1 MVGGVEGIDQVT
13 KQDERSGCVEKGIVP
28 GFFRDKGADLPAQAE
43 LIADVSERVIGQ
55 IGPCGAGEQKRIDPW
70 AEAVTRKGPQK
81 AFFRAFSMGDD
92 HRAAEAFIQLGPER
106 KEGRSLGKMLGAD
119 AMNLASRPLDGLIG
133 MKMGDKSI
141 AIAAIKRPRYQP
153 NLHRSIRHPRFG
165 TRRLE
170 VDGGE
175 AAFVNEFQV
184 ASVQFSK
191 KTPDEDAW
199 VRSAGVLARRLLL
212 NL

>member
-1 MVGGVEGIDQVT
+1 MVGGVEGFDQVA
-13 KQDERSGCVEKGIVP
+13 KQDERGCGIEKRVVP
-28 GFFRDKGADLPAQAE
+28 GFLGHKGAHLVAE
-43 LIADVSERVIGQ
+43 TKLIADAAERVVGQ

-70 AEAVTRKGPQK
+70 AEAVTRKGTQK
-81 AFFRAFSMGDD
+81 ALFRAFSMGDD
-92 HRAAEAFIQLGPER
+92 RRAAEAFIQLGPER
-106 KEGRSLGKMLGAD
+106 KEGRSLGKILGAD

-191 KTPDEDAW
+191 KTPDEHAW
-199 VRSAGVLARRLLL
+199 GT
-212 NL
+212 